1 MYVHNARQ
9 AETRR
14 IKNIFRGATA
24 HAYGENSNYSTHLY
38 SEGQELR
45 GGVNFSAYILINI
58 RAHTKQTLLRALAI
72 DIL

>member
-24 HAYGENSNYSTHLY
+24 HAYGENSNYSTHHI
-38 SEGQELR
+38 
-45 GGVNFSAYILINI
+45 YIQKVKCFVAVLI
-58 RAHTKQTLLRALAI
+58 LARTF
-72 DIL
+72 